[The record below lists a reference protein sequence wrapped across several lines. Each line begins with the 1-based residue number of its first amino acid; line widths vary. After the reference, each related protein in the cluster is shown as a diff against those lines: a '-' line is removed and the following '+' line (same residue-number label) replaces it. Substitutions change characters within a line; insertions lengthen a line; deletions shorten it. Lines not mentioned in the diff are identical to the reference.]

1 MLNSKAW
8 NRKAFGLH
16 RTLVKGWKEN
26 KQSKIKKRKI
36 LMPKV
41 GNKKY
46 AYTPAGMKA
55 AKKAA
60 KKKADKKKKK
70 SKSYKM

>member
-8 NRKAFGLH
+8 NCQAFGLH
-16 RTLVKGWKEN
+16 RTLVKGWEEN
-26 KQSKIKKRKI
+26 EQSKIKKGKV

-60 KKKADKKKKK
+60 KKKADKKKK
-70 SKSYKM
+70 SKSYKK

>member
-8 NRKAFGLH
+8 NCQAFGLH
-16 RTLVKGWKEN
+16 RTLVKGWEEN

-36 LMPKV
+36 LMPQV

-60 KKKADKKKKK
+60 KKKADKKKK
-70 SKSYKM
+70 SKSYKK

>member
-1 MLNSKAW
+1 
-8 NRKAFGLH
+8 
-16 RTLVKGWKEN
+16 
-26 KQSKIKKRKI
+26 
-36 LMPKV
+36 MPQV

-60 KKKADKKKKK
+60 KKKADKKKK
-70 SKSYKM
+70 SKSYKK

>member
-1 MLNSKAW
+1 
-8 NRKAFGLH
+8 
-16 RTLVKGWKEN
+16 
-26 KQSKIKKRKI
+26 
-36 LMPKV
+36 MPKV

-46 AYTPAGMKA
+46 AYTPTGMKA

>member
-1 MLNSKAW
+1 
-8 NRKAFGLH
+8 
-16 RTLVKGWKEN
+16 
-26 KQSKIKKRKI
+26 
-36 LMPKV
+36 MPKV

-60 KKKADKKKKK
+60 KKKADKKKK
-70 SKSYKM
+70 SKSYKK